1 MNLSEL
7 IKTAFEALKTNKSRT
22 ALTMLGVIIGVT
34 SVILLV
40 SIGNGLQ
47 TYITQQLESLGANT
61 VMVVPGNMNF
71 GSQEGGSERAGGGFP
86 GAGVASSKFTFDHLN
101 ELKKEANLIK
111 LIMAYTENNGTVKY
125 KGNSR
130 IVQIAGVG
138 PEYLIAR
145 NTKVI
150 KGVFFNSSQYN
161 SAKKVVVLGKTV
173 ADKLFGEKNSIGEK
187 VTIADQPYLVLGILE
202 KKGSFGQIDMDNQ
215 VFVPTTTSMRVFDMQ
230 YIQTFWIQ
238 SESSNTVE
246 QTKSEIKKILLKS
259 LKEDDFSIVD
269 TKSILDVITQII
281 GVLTIAL
288 GGIAAISLVV
298 GGVGI
303 MNIMLVSVTE
313 RTREIGLRKALG
325 ATPKTILNQF
335 LIEASVLSVSGG
347 ILGIILGVGLSM
359 LINHFFTTTVTL
371 WSIILAFLVSAAI
384 GIGFGVFPA
393 YKAAKLNP
401 IEALRY
407 E

>member
-1 MNLSEL
+1 MNLTEL
-7 IKTAFEALKTNKSRT
+7 IRTAFEALKTNKSRT
-22 ALTMLGVIIGVT
+22 VLTMLGVVIGVA

-47 TYITQQLESLGANT
+47 TYITKQLESLGANT
-61 VMVVPGNMNF
+61 VMVVPGNVNI
-71 GSQEGGSERAGGGFP
+71 GSEKGGNSGGGFP
-86 GAGVASSKFTFDHLN
+86 GAGVSSSKFTFSHLN
-101 ELKKEANLIK
+101 ELKKEALTIK

-125 KGNSR
+125 RGIAR

-138 PEYLIAR
+138 PEYPIAR
-145 NTKVI
+145 NTQI
-150 KGVFFNSSQYN
+150 SQGNFFNLSQYS

-173 ADKLFGEKNSIGEK
+173 ADKLFGEKTSVGEK
-187 VTIADQPYLVLGILE
+187 VTIADQPYLVVGVME

-215 VFVPTTTSMRVFDMQ
+215 VFIPTTTAMRVFDMQ
-230 YIQTFWIQ
+230 YIQTFWVQ
-238 SESSNTVE
+238 SQNANTVE
-246 QTKSEIKKILLKS
+246 QTKQEIKRILLKS

-269 TKSILDVITQII
+269 TKSILDVISQII

-313 RTREIGLRKALG
+313 RTREVGLRKAMG
-325 ATPKTILNQF
+325 AKPKIILNQF
-335 LIEASVLSVSGG
+335 LIEASVLSIGGGLIGIGLG
-347 ILGIILGVGLSM
+347 ILLSA
-359 LINHFFTTTVTL
+359 LINHFFATTITL
-371 WSIILAFLVSAAI
+371 WSIILAFLVSASI
-384 GIGFGVFPA
+384 GIGFGVYPA

>member
-1 MNLSEL
+1 MSLSEL

-22 ALTMLGVIIGVT
+22 VLTMLGVIIGVT

-47 TYITQQLESLGANT
+47 TYITKQLESLGANT
-61 VMVVPGNMNF
+61 VMVVPGNVNF
-71 GSQEGGSERAGGGFP
+71 GSQKGGSGGGGGFP
-86 GAGVASSKFTFDHLN
+86 GAGVSSSKFTFGLLN
-101 ELKKEANLIK
+101 ELKKEAFSIK

-125 KGNSR
+125 KGNTR

-138 PEYLIAR
+138 PEYPIAR
-145 NTKVI
+145 NTKVN
-150 KGVFFNSSQYN
+150 KGNFFNLTQYS

-173 ADKLFGEKNSIGEK
+173 NDKLFGEKESLGEK
-187 VTIADQPYLVLGILE
+187 VLIADQPYLVLGVLE

-215 VFVPTTTSMRVFDMQ
+215 VFIPTTTAMRVFDMQ

-238 SESSNTVE
+238 SQNANTVE
-246 QTKSEIKKILLKS
+246 QTKQEVKKILSKS

-325 ATPKTILNQF
+325 AKPNIILNQF
-335 LIEASVLSVSGG
+335 LIEASVLSIGGGLIGIFLG
-347 ILGIILGVGLSM
+347 ILLST
-359 LINHFFTTTVTL
+359 LINHFFTTTITL
-371 WSIILAFLVSAAI
+371 WSILLAFFVSAAI
-384 GIGFGVFPA
+384 GISFGVFPA

-401 IEALRY
+401 IDALRF